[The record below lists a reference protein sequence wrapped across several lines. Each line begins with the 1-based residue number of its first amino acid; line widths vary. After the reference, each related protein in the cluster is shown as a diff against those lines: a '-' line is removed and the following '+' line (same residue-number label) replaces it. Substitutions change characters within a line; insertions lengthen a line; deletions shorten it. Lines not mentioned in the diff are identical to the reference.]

1 MARMITITIRAAATC
16 AVLALPA
23 LVLSQTAP
31 ADGVSPRARQ
41 IHDHAIVIDS
51 HDDTT
56 QRLLSEKGFDISARH
71 TNGNIDVPRMREGGL
86 DALFFSIWV
95 PSDLTGPPAVKK
107 AMDLIDSVREAARL
121 HPNDLTIA
129 TTAAEIRQAAA
140 AHKIAALMG
149 ME

>member
-56 QRLLSEKGFDISARH
+56 QRLLYEKGFDIGARH
-71 TNGNIDVPRMREGGL
+71 SNGNIDVPRMREAGL

-95 PSDLTGPPAVKK
+95 PSDVTGPT
-107 AMDLIDSVREAARL
+107 AMKRAMEFVDSVHEAVRTHPYDLRL
-121 HPNDLTIA
+121 A
-129 TTAAEIRQAAA
+129 
-140 AHKIAALMG
+140 
-149 ME
+149 